1 MRNAASRFKK
11 LLLKEHFYGAMKE
24 MIAESKLLGQ
34 GLCSPFLHKR
44 KQIFPFK
51 KRRGGRGGEEDE
63 GIKKEKE
70 TATWLLVK

>member
-44 KQIFPFK
+44 KQILPFK
-51 KRRGGRGGEEDE
+51 KREGGGGV
-63 GIKKEKE
+63 GG
-70 TATWLLVK
+70 VCGG

>member
-11 LLLKEHFYGAMKE
+11 LLRKEHFYGAMKE

-44 KQIFPFK
+44 KQILPFK
-51 KRRGGRGGEEDE
+51 KRRKEGGVGGGEEE
-63 GIKKEKE
+63 EEVVKKTKE
-70 TATWLLVK
+70 